1 MNLKRKS
8 FIAGVIL
15 ATIIIPSATD
25 ISFANIEN
33 KRNEQFRNFDYRI
46 ITGNSVN
53 FRKGAGTK
61 YDSIGKLNKGYKVQY
76 LESIGSWVKVKY
88 NSTEGFVYGD
98 YVSDSLHGGEDT
110 TVKEEKKVTGSRV
123 NFRTGPGT
131 NYSIIKSLSK
141 GTNVGVISK
150 SNGWSKINYN
160 GKIGYMSSSYLG
172 KENLD
177 TNIKEEKKV
186 IGSRVNFRTGPGT
199 NYSII
204 KSLSKGTNVGVI
216 SKSNGW
222 SKINYNGKI
231 GYMSSSYLGTLG
243 EGGGYTQSADTV
255 IKSAMQHLGKSYLWG
270 AEGPNSFDCS
280 GFTQYVFKNV
290 VGINL
295 PRVSREQSKFG
306 TAVSKSNLQKGDLL
320 FFDTDRNGSVNHVGI
335 YISNNEF
342 IHASSGARKVVI
354 SQLNSFYNST
364 YINARRVL

>member
-110 TVKEEKKVTGSRV
+110 TVKEEKKVT
-123 NFRTGPGT
+123 
-131 NYSIIKSLSK
+131 
-141 GTNVGVISK
+141 
-150 SNGWSKINYN
+150 
-160 GKIGYMSSSYLG
+160 
-172 KENLD
+172 
-177 TNIKEEKKV
+177 
-186 IGSRVNFRTGPGT
+186 GSRVNFRTGPGT